1 MLRSPERDRRSG
13 EPACPNLAFLY
24 EVDHATAPCMPDRAS
39 RCQQDISAQVKLE
52 IKLGDPPM
60 STSSEGA

>member
-1 MLRSPERDRRSG
+1 
-13 EPACPNLAFLY
+13 
-24 EVDHATAPCMPDRAS
+24 MPDRAS